1 MILFS
6 LYLVLAAVLSNILG
20 AWCWLVAGCL
30 EELWA
35 GSSKENVIGN
45 MKYNKMPN
53 GKNGRYRNKLFGAI
67 YTHRREI
74 CRNIVENYI
83 FIHLNTIWQWAMNKT
98 IILTRT
104 VFFYGDVSSSQFMEL
119 FGRLYLSVSGVARR
133 VIGKLGSVLDSARL
147 QGI

>member
-6 LYLVLAAVLSNILG
+6 LYLVLAAVLSNILRTR
-20 AWCWLVAGCL
+20 CWLVL
-30 EELWA
+30 VVWEELWA

-45 MKYNKMPN
+45 MKYNKMAN

-104 VFFYGDVSSSQFMEL
+104 VFFHGDVSF
-119 FGRLYLSVSGVARR
+119 RLWN
-133 VIGKLGSVLDSARL
+133 ISADCVFQCISMWSMRKFKTIR
-147 QGI
+147 GFRMFYF